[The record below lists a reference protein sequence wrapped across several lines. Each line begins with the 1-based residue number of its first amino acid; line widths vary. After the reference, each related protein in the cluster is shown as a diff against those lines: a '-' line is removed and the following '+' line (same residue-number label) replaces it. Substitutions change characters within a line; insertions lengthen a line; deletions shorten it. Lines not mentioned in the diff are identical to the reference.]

1 MTSNVNS
8 RWVTRSKRSKMSC
21 DCWRHYS
28 RVRNSNALG
37 TSCQHTW
44 WRRLVGG
51 CGEIALVLDPA
62 QPEDWVLLLLPLIK
76 AEREIGFLVKRDD
89 KILVHLIF
97 IKCSVGKKIIQP
109 FITVCRLPF
118 CRLWSFLHSIHS
130 FIHCIHSFSELWRDR
145 GSFRSETQK
154 GPEEKTFKGREKTWR
169 FLTREHGGLRV
180 GSLIVFKY
188 VKGI

>member
-1 MTSNVNS
+1 MLILDEWHVVSAQKWAAIVEDIILESETQMPSGQVANV
-8 RWVTRSKRSKMSC
+8 R
-21 DCWRHYS
+21 
-28 RVRNSNALG
+28 G
-37 TSCQHTW
+37 

-62 QPEDWVLLLLPLIK
+62 QPGDWVLLLLPLIQ

-97 IKCSVGKKIIQP
+97 IKCSAGKKIIQP

-154 GPEEKTFKGREKTWR
+154 GPEEKTFKGREKTR
-169 FLTREHGGLRV
+169 RLLTREHGGLRV

>member
-1 MTSNVNS
+1 MLILDEWHVVSAQKWAAIVEDIILESETQMPSGQVANI
-8 RWVTRSKRSKMSC
+8 RE
-21 DCWRHYS
+21 
-28 RVRNSNALG
+28 
-37 TSCQHTW
+37 

-62 QPEDWVLLLLPLIK
+62 QPGDWVLLLLPLIK
-76 AEREIGFLVKRDD
+76 AEIEIGFLVKRDD

-154 GPEEKTFKGREKTWR
+154 GPEEKTFKGREKTRR